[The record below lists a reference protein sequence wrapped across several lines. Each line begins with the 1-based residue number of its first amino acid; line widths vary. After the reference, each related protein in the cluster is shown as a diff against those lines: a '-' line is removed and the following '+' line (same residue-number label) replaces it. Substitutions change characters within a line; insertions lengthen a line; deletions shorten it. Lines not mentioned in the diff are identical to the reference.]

1 MGDQSALRKSGAP
14 SSILEIPI
22 ARAFLPFLQPSRYK
36 GAHGGRGSGKSHF
49 FAGLGVE
56 RCVMQPTRMVCI
68 REVQGSLKDSSK
80 QLITDKIAAHGLG
93 SLFRI
98 LDAEIRGP
106 NDSLIIFRGM
116 QSFNASNIKS
126 LEGYDVA
133 WVEEAQDLSQKSLD
147 LLRPTIRK
155 DESEMWFSWN
165 PRSEFDP
172 IDVFLR
178 GVNAPTDAIVRQV
191 NWSDNPWFPDVLRA
205 DMKREREHDPAKA
218 AHIWDGEYEQAPTG
232 AYYAGLLAK
241 ALEEGRI
248 TRVPHDPALEVHV
261 SFDLGVGQTQ
271 ALAFTQRIGREVRWI
286 DCLQGD
292 EEAANEGYSW
302 YARKMREKPYTY
314 APLVFPHDGRVREST
329 GKSRAEFMEGLGF
342 KVDVLPMQP
351 VEDGLEAMK
360 RILPISWIDAGKC
373 GPMLTAWKNYR
384 ENWDD
389 KLRRSNG
396 PLKDWTNHFADTGR
410 YTALAYETPRT
421 KQKPRPVD
429 MTGSWMS

>member
-1 MGDQSALRKSGAP
+1 M
-14 SSILEIPI
+14 
-22 ARAFLPFLQPSRYK
+22 
-36 GAHGGRGSGKSHF
+36 
-49 FAGLGVE
+49 E
-56 RCVMQPTRMVCI
+56 RCLLQHTRLVCI
-68 REVQGSLKDSSK
+68 REVQGSLKDSAK
-80 QLITDKIAAHGLG
+80 QLITDQIGLYG
-93 SLFRI
+93 LDKMFRVM
-98 LDAEIRGP
+98 DAEIRGP

-172 IDVFLR
+172 IDMFLR
-178 GVNAPTDAIVRQV
+178 GANAPADAIVRQV
-191 NWSDNPWFPDVLRA
+191 NWSDNPWFPEPLRA
-205 DMKREREHDPAKA
+205 DMARDRAADAAKA
-218 AHIWDGEYEQAPTG
+218 AHVWDGEYEQAPTG

-248 TRVPHDPALEVHV
+248 GRVPHDPGLEVYV

-271 ALAFTQRIGREVRWI
+271 ALAFTQRVGREVRWI
-286 DCLQGD
+286 DCIEGD
-292 EEAANEGYSW
+292 EEAANEGYAW
-302 YARKMREKPYTY
+302 YARKMRERNYTY
-314 APLVFPHDGRVREST
+314 APLTFPHDGRVREST

-342 KVDVLPMQP
+342 RVEVLPMQP
-351 VEDGLEAMK
+351 VDDGIEAMK
-360 RILPISWIDAGKC
+360 RILPLSWIDAAKC
-373 GPMLTAWKNYR
+373 APMLTAWKNYR

-410 YTALAYETPRT
+410 YTALAYEAPRAPT
-421 KQKPRPVD
+421 QKKR
-429 MTGSWMS
+429 GGHARSWMA